1 MIWNQLTGSLCHAPE
16 DDDDNFDLKAVRLVG
31 LVILEDLD
39 GGGVVEGAALLQ
51 VLDFARLQVKVH
63 AHVHPARLS
72 GEEIILTLTSMISIS
87 VSILNRDRSRLRLKY
102 LEFDI
107 SNYID
112 QYQLNRINSAL
123 N

>member
-72 GEEIILTLTSMISIS
+72 GEEIILTQTSMISNLSFNIESRSKPIEIKIFGIRYIELYRSIS
-87 VSILNRDRSRLRLKY
+87 I
-102 LEFDI
+102 E
-107 SNYID
+107 SN
-112 QYQLNRINSAL
+112 
-123 N
+123 